1 MMSSTSPSIELIG
14 SVRSESEV
22 LFGDLRLAVRAN
34 QWTCLLGSSGIGK
47 STILRL
53 IAGLPTHVKL
63 DGSIK
68 SNDHLPI
75 SNRVSYMAQNDLLIP
90 WATVSDNVSL
100 GNKLR
105 GEKFSSEKKLKIIE
119 KVGLM
124 DHKKKY
130 PFQLSGGQRQRAALA
145 RTLMENTPI
154 VLLDEPFG
162 SLDSNTREEMID
174 LTFESLKGKTVLF
187 VTHDPHEAA
196 RLCESI
202 YILGRQK
209 TTSNKSLKPPFPK
222 TYSDKL
228 VFDLQYSLLEKI
240 KSKFS

>member
-22 LFGDLRLAVRAN
+22 LFGDLRLSVKAN

-63 DGSIK
+63 DGRIK

-90 WATVSDNVSL
+90 WATISDNVSL

-105 GEKFSSEKKLKIIE
+105 GEKFSTEKKLKIIE
-119 KVGLM
+119 KNV
-124 DHKKKY
+124 
-130 PFQLSGGQRQRAALA
+130 
-145 RTLMENTPI
+145 
-154 VLLDEPFG
+154 
-162 SLDSNTREEMID
+162 
-174 LTFESLKGKTVLF
+174 
-187 VTHDPHEAA
+187 
-196 RLCESI
+196 
-202 YILGRQK
+202 
-209 TTSNKSLKPPFPK
+209 
-222 TYSDKL
+222 
-228 VFDLQYSLLEKI
+228 
-240 KSKFS
+240 

>member
-1 MMSSTSPSIELIG
+1 MMSCTSPSIELIG

-22 LFGDLRLAVRAN
+22 LFGDLRLAVKAN

-63 DGSIK
+63 YGSIK
-68 SNDHLPI
+68 SSDHLPI
-75 SNRVSYMAQNDLLIP
+75 SSRVSYMAQNDLLIP
-90 WATVSDNVSL
+90 WATVNDNVSL

-105 GEKFSSEKKLKIIE
+105 GEKFSSKKKLKIIE
-119 KVGLM
+119 KVGLR

-154 VLLDEPFG
+154 VLLDEPFS

-202 YILGRQK
+202 YILGRKK
-209 TTSNKSLKPPFPK
+209 TTSNKGLRPPFPK

-240 KSKFS
+240 ESKRL

>member
-34 QWTCLLGSSGIGK
+34 QWTCLLGASGIGK

-53 IAGLPTHVKL
+53 IAGLPTHVKR
-63 DGSIK
+63 SIK
-68 SNDHLPI
+68 SNDQLPI

-90 WATVSDNVSL
+90 WATISDNVSL

-119 KVGLM
+119 KVGLV

-154 VLLDEPFG
+154 VLLDL
-162 SLDSNTREEMID
+162 SLI
-174 LTFESLKGKTVLF
+174 
-187 VTHDPHEAA
+187 H
-196 RLCESI
+196 I
-202 YILGRQK
+202 
-209 TTSNKSLKPPFPK
+209 
-222 TYSDKL
+222 
-228 VFDLQYSLLEKI
+228 
-240 KSKFS
+240 

>member
-1 MMSSTSPSIELIG
+1 MSSASPSIELIG

-22 LFGDLRLAVRAN
+22 LFGDLRLAIRAN

-90 WATVSDNVSL
+90 WATVSANVSL

-105 GEKFSSEKKLKIIE
+105 GEKFSPEKKLKIIE

-124 DHKKKY
+124 DHKKKRY
-130 PFQLSGGQRQRAALA
+130 VKNKILI
-145 RTLMENTPI
+145 TLN
-154 VLLDEPFG
+154 F
-162 SLDSNTREEMID
+162 
-174 LTFESLKGKTVLF
+174 
-187 VTHDPHEAA
+187 
-196 RLCESI
+196 
-202 YILGRQK
+202 
-209 TTSNKSLKPPFPK
+209 
-222 TYSDKL
+222 
-228 VFDLQYSLLEKI
+228 
-240 KSKFS
+240 

>member
-1 MMSSTSPSIELIG
+1 MSFTSPSIELIG
-14 SVRSESEV
+14 SVRSENEV
-22 LFGDLRLAVRAN
+22 LFRDLRLVIKAN

-47 STILRL
+47 STVLRL

-68 SNDHLPI
+68 SDDKLSI
-75 SNRVSYMAQNDLLIP
+75 SNRVSYMAQNDLLLP
-90 WATVSDNVSL
+90 WASVSDNISL
-100 GNKLR
+100 GSKLR
-105 GEKFSSEKKLKIIE
+105 GRKYSSEKKLKIIK
-119 KVGLM
+119 KVGLQN
-124 DHKKKY
+124 HKEKY
-130 PFQLSGGQRQRAALA
+130 PFQLSGGQRQRTALA

-174 LTFESLKGKTVLF
+174 LTFKSLKGKTVLF

-202 YILGRQK
+202 YILERQK
-209 TTSNKSLKPPFPK
+209 TMNNKSLKPPFPK
-222 TYSDKL
+222 TYSDKS
-228 VFDLQYSLLEKI
+228 VFDLQHSLLEKI
-240 KSKFS
+240 KSNHS

>member
-22 LFGDLRLAVRAN
+22 LFGDLRLAVKAN

-63 DGSIK
+63 DGSIN
-68 SNDHLPI
+68 SNDRLPI

-90 WATVSDNVSL
+90 WATISDNVSL

-154 VLLDEPFG
+154 AVSYTHRTLPT
-162 SLDSNTREEMID
+162 NT
-174 LTFESLKGKTVLF
+174 TV
-187 VTHDPHEAA
+187 
-196 RLCESI
+196 
-202 YILGRQK
+202 
-209 TTSNKSLKPPFPK
+209 
-222 TYSDKL
+222 
-228 VFDLQYSLLEKI
+228 
-240 KSKFS
+240 

>member
-1 MMSSTSPSIELIG
+1 
-14 SVRSESEV
+14 
-22 LFGDLRLAVRAN
+22 
-34 QWTCLLGSSGIGK
+34 
-47 STILRL
+47 
-53 IAGLPTHVKL
+53 
-63 DGSIK
+63 
-68 SNDHLPI
+68 
-75 SNRVSYMAQNDLLIP
+75 MAQNDLLIP

-240 KSKFS
+240 KSNRS

>member
-1 MMSSTSPSIELIG
+1 MSSTSPSIELIG

-63 DGSIK
+63 DGRIK

-90 WATVSDNVSL
+90 WATISDNVSL

-105 GEKFSSEKKLKIIE
+105 GEKFSTEKKRKIIE

-202 YILGRQK
+202 YILGRQN
-209 TTSNKSLKPPFPK
+209 TTSNNCLKPPFPK

-240 KSKFS
+240 KSNRS

>member
-1 MMSSTSPSIELIG
+1 
-14 SVRSESEV
+14 
-22 LFGDLRLAVRAN
+22 
-34 QWTCLLGSSGIGK
+34 
-47 STILRL
+47 
-53 IAGLPTHVKL
+53 
-63 DGSIK
+63 
-68 SNDHLPI
+68 
-75 SNRVSYMAQNDLLIP
+75 
-90 WATVSDNVSL
+90 
-100 GNKLR
+100 
-105 GEKFSSEKKLKIIE
+105 
-119 KVGLM
+119 
-124 DHKKKY
+124 
-130 PFQLSGGQRQRAALA
+130 
-145 RTLMENTPI
+145 MENTPI

-209 TTSNKSLKPPFPK
+209 TTSYNCLKPPFPK

-240 KSKFS
+240 KSNRS